1 VLQVWLRGQHSPLLV
16 WQGGSQTW
24 QSYAD
29 WQQLREA
36 VSEQSVCL
44 YFPSQHVQQLP
55 TDLTPAQLKQLG
67 EAGKQY
73 LFEEISLI
81 PAEQL
86 SVREIHTG
94 PSNQPLTAPLYATGR
109 NDIAAWLHS
118 AQLGNFSIV
127 ALLPDFLLLPVPVD
141 GIGQQL
147 NLYQDRQTTL
157 IRQSEGQGMA
167 VSYLPLVI
175 ERLPHLSEICVMAP
189 VDTGHDSAS
198 DSHDDGSDNT
208 DAVAASLVAIK
219 NSLSAQ
225 ASADLILTPL
235 AVPPIPITAPE
246 RHPLNFYAKPSS
258 LKLSP
263 YLKVTMMVAVA
274 ALVFQLSAD
283 ALQWYHYKQAT
294 AATKQAMAAQYQ
306 AWFPEERLSAK
317 NTIQLSLQPKLVTSN
332 AADSP
337 HTALLNRI
345 APLIKQSSLTAQ
357 ALEMDPNTLSFTVI
371 GDNRDSLD
379 KFASTL
385 SAQGIEASLGRVT
398 NSEQDKVAG
407 QVTIAVMPPVT

>member
-1 VLQVWLRGQHSPLLV
+1 VLHVWLRGQHSPLLL
-16 WQGGSQTW
+16 WQAAQKTW
-24 QSYAD
+24 QEYAD
-29 WQQLREA
+29 WQQVRDA
-36 VSEQSVCL
+36 TSEQSVCL
-44 YFPSQHVQQLP
+44 YFPSQYVQQLQ
-55 TDLTPAQLKQLG
+55 TELTPTQLKQLG
-67 EAGKQY
+67 ETGKQY

-86 SVREIHTG
+86 SIREIHNG

-109 NDIAAWLHS
+109 NDIAAWLQS

-147 NLYQDRQTTL
+147 NLYQDRHTTL
-157 IRQSEGQGMA
+157 IRQSEVQGMA

-175 ERLPHLSEICVMAP
+175 ERLPHLSEICVIAA
-189 VDTGHDSAS
+189 VDAVID
-198 DSHDDGSDNT
+198 SDNDNM
-208 DAVAASLVAIK
+208 DAVAASLAALK
-219 NSLSAQ
+219 NSLPEQ
-225 ASADLILTPL
+225 ASADIILTPL
-235 AVPPIPITAPE
+235 AVSPMPVANAE
-246 RHPLNFYAKPSS
+246 RHSLNFYAKPSS

-294 AATKQAMAAQYQ
+294 AATKQATAAQYQ
-306 AWFPEERLSAK
+306 AWFPEERLSPK
-317 NTIQLSLQPKLVTSN
+317 NSIQLSLEPKLTTNN
-332 AADSP
+332 AAESQ
-337 HTALLNRI
+337 HIALLNRI
-345 APLIKQSSLTAQ
+345 APLIKQSALTAQ
-357 ALEMDPNTLSFTVI
+357 ALEIEPTTLSFTVV

-385 SAQGIEASLGRVT
+385 SAQGIEASLGSVN

-407 QVTIAVMPPVT
+407 QVTVNITPPPT

>member
-1 VLQVWLRGQHSPLLV
+1 MLHVWLRGQHSPLLV
-16 WQGGSQTW
+16 WQVEHKTW
-24 QSYAD
+24 QSYTD

-36 VSEQSVCL
+36 VSDQSVCL

-67 EAGKQY
+67 ELGKQY
-73 LFEEISLI
+73 LFEEISLT

-86 SVREIHTG
+86 TVREYHSG
-94 PSNQPLTAPLYATGR
+94 PSNQPLTAPLYATSR
-109 NDIAAWLHS
+109 SDIAGWLQS

-127 ALLPDFLLLPVPVD
+127 ALLPDFLLLPVPAD

-157 IRQSEGQGMA
+157 IRQSEAQGMA

-175 ERLPHLSEICVMAP
+175 ERLAHLSEICVIAP
-189 VDTGHDSAS
+189 VEAVNEGAS
-198 DSHDDGSDNT
+198 EIQGRAFDQSQ
-208 DAVAASLVAIK
+208 ALAASLAAIQE
-219 NSLSAQ
+219 SLPAQ
-225 ASADLILTPL
+225 ASVDLILTPL
-235 AVPPIPITAPE
+235 AVTPTPIAAPE
-246 RHPLNFYAKPSS
+246 RHPLNFYAKPSN

-283 ALQWYHYKQAT
+283 ALQWYHYKRAT
-294 AATKQAMAAQYQ
+294 AATKEAISAQYQ

-317 NTIQLSLQPKLVTSN
+317 NTIQLSLAPKLVTSSS
-332 AADSP
+332 AQSP
-337 HTALLNRI
+337 HLALLNRI

-357 ALEMDPNTLSFTVI
+357 SLEIEPNALSFTVI
-371 GDNRDSLD
+371 GSNRDSLD

-385 SAQGIEASLGRVT
+385 SAQGIQASLGRVS

-407 QVTIAVMPPVT
+407 QVTIALPPVT